1 MRSLKLKRKQTSE
14 TQDSLK
20 GTSTA
25 DDPYCNPQSK
35 NVIKLKRRQTEKTSV
50 DRNQLIQNL
59 LYLKQK
65 NDEPQVDF
73 ESKVASSRDL
83 SFIDNLIKGNQQEK
97 ASKTRGIRLRNKNN
111 YSALEKNQGA
121 RQDSLGKGSN
131 AFAPIKAVPMS
142 LVNIRVA
149 QRNQHK
155 GQQEEPVIGKSNYTD
170 FLEQENLK
178 SPHVPE
184 QKEQL
189 SDWDD
194 DDSDQ
199 NKENGSCERLA
210 SSKTQ
215 LSVFKR
221 ITSDSYFSAKMGQ
234 KKQLPA

>member
-25 DDPYCNPQSK
+25 DDPYYNPQSK
-35 NVIKLKRRQTEKTSV
+35 NVIKLRRRQTEKTFI
-50 DRNQLIQNL
+50 DKNQLIQNL

-73 ESKVASSRDL
+73 ESKIASSRDL

-97 ASKTRGIRLRNKNN
+97 TSKKRGIRLRNQNN

-155 GQQEEPVIGKSNYTD
+155 GQ
-170 FLEQENLK
+170 
-178 SPHVPE
+178 
-184 QKEQL
+184 
-189 SDWDD
+189 
-194 DDSDQ
+194 
-199 NKENGSCERLA
+199 
-210 SSKTQ
+210 
-215 LSVFKR
+215 
-221 ITSDSYFSAKMGQ
+221 
-234 KKQLPA
+234 